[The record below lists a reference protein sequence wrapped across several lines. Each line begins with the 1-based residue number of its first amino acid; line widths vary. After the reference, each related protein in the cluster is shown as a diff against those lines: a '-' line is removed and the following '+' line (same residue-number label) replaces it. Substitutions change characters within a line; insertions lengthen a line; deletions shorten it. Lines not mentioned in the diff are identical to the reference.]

1 MAISG
6 EVSGT
11 TATLVVIN
19 GFTVTVESV
28 GDSRC
33 ILDTQGGELLTV
45 DHCLEKNAEEREQ
58 VSASGGEVGRL
69 NLFGVLGWPSPVL
82 DRWHVPF
89 KIYWGPLPA
98 APIIPRCPPHIP
110 SSTAAWILVVAQVW
124 LTSSMAARSRWRPQR
139 QRGSRLELDNG
150 TNLPT
155 SLAATCPAT
164 AVSSLPSAVS
174 TVFAA
179 STSPWLGDPRLVLAG
194 WISQLEKVLVPC
206 LPLRLLL
213 DTQGP
218 SAKTCEGAAGESGY
232 RRGATVVKQQLY
244 SGRISAVVR
253 WLYVMQFF
261 KQVDKSSKYYEFRC
275 KTRLVKPSI
284 LHFQNLYKEGLLEQL
299 LQSTALLGK
308 SLTLWYWSWSRRSAA
323 PSSTMA

>member
-33 ILDTQGGELLTV
+33 ILDTQG
-45 DHCLEKNAEEREQ
+45 
-58 VSASGGEVGRL
+58 
-69 NLFGVLGWPSPVL
+69 VLGWPSPVL

-98 APIIPRCPPHIP
+98 APIIPSCPPHIP

-124 LTSSMAARSRWRPQR
+124 LTSSMPARSRWRPQR

-155 SLAATCPAT
+155 SLAATCPAA

-179 STSPWLGDPRLVLAG
+179 STVMASG
-194 WISQLEKVLVPC
+194 VLVPC

-218 SAKTCEGAAGESGY
+218 SAKTCEGAA
-232 RRGATVVKQQLY
+232 
-244 SGRISAVVR
+244 
-253 WLYVMQFF
+253 VMQFF

-284 LHFQNLYKEGLLEQL
+284 LHFQNLYKEGLLGATATVNC
-299 LQSTALLGK
+299 STG
-308 SLTLWYWSWSRRSAA
+308 
-323 PSSTMA
+323 

>member
-33 ILDTQGGELLTV
+33 ILDTQGGEVQLLTV
-45 DHCLEKNAEEREQ
+45 DNCLEKNAEERER

-69 NLFGVLGWPSPVL
+69 NLFGGQEVPIRSREARLKKRGFLCDALLCDALFSVGHVLLCDALLFDAVLGWPSPVL

-98 APIIPRCPPHIP
+98 APIIPSCPPHIP

-124 LTSSMAARSRWRPQR
+124 LTSSMPARSRWRPQR

-155 SLAATCPAT
+155 SLAATCPAA

-179 STSPWLGDPRLVLAG
+179 STVMA
-194 WISQLEKVLVPC
+194 
-206 LPLRLLL
+206 
-213 DTQGP
+213 
-218 SAKTCEGAAGESGY
+218 SG
-232 RRGATVVKQQLY
+232 G
-244 SGRISAVVR
+244 
-253 WLYVMQFF
+253 
-261 KQVDKSSKYYEFRC
+261 
-275 KTRLVKPSI
+275 
-284 LHFQNLYKEGLLEQL
+284 
-299 LQSTALLGK
+299 
-308 SLTLWYWSWSRRSAA
+308 
-323 PSSTMA
+323 